1 MFGRAFWLRHLITSN
16 KKVLVADCGAP
27 SPAGESRNESEP
39 VQFWQDCRAGG
50 SPVDGDSR
58 GHKMN
63 AWSHGARHFPRCV
76 PTFVM
81 AERALRRWPRTLAV
95 LVFFALAYYM
105 LLRWFEY
112 RQVFQ
117 PYSTIQVDGRDLG
130 RPWENIYFMAADG
143 PRLNG
148 WFFPAGAQSRRVRLV
163 VLHCHGNGG
172 NISHRLGDYEALL
185 ALGVNVLGF
194 DYRGYGQSE
203 GKPSEEGTY
212 VDAQAALRWL
222 CQKGFGPTNII
233 VMGESLGGAV
243 AAELALRKKWAD
255 WSSRA
260 RSPASRMWA
269 PNSFPGCRCVG
280 SLRSVTT
287 RMPNCRGCACR
298 S

>member
-1 MFGRAFWLRHLITSN
+1 
-16 KKVLVADCGAP
+16 
-27 SPAGESRNESEP
+27 
-39 VQFWQDCRAGG
+39 
-50 SPVDGDSR
+50 
-58 GHKMN
+58 
-63 AWSHGARHFPRCV
+63 
-76 PTFVM
+76 M
-81 AERALRRWPRTLAV
+81 AERGLRRWPRTLAV

-130 RPWENIYFMAADG
+130 RPWENVFFMAADG

-185 ALGVNVLGF
+185 ALGVNVFGF

-212 VDAQAALRWL
+212 LDAQAAYRWL

-243 AAELALRKKWAD
+243 AAELALREKVGGLVLQSTFTSVPDLGAELFPWLPVRWFASIRYDTHAKLPRLQVPILIMHSRTDTLVRFHHAERNYAVANEPKVLGEISGD
-255 WSSRA
+255 HNDTLASGRQRFIDGLERFLRVVEPDRSSETA
-260 RSPASRMWA
+260 KSPA
-269 PNSFPGCRCVG
+269 PI
-280 SLRSVTT
+280 
-287 RMPNCRGCACR
+287 
-298 S
+298 